1 MSASRSEVRRPAST
15 PRPASSRRS
24 STWSGGPPTRGATR
38 SLKARSGID
47 LERAASVLLSRVDE
61 LGPARLSD
69 VAAAAGV
76 EISTASRPVA
86 RLVEQGYVERSTDPA
101 DGRACLLR
109 CTPAGRDGDATV
121 ARRVPTSGCA
131 TSSTS
136 STRTS
141 GRRSPSCSTG
151 SSPGSS
157 RPSRVVD
164 HETRGRPRPPGGAD
178 TVNRCAIVWLRCQ
191 ADRAPS

>member
-1 MSASRSEVRRPAST
+1 MSASGTGVEAPVDPEARIEHALVNLVRRAT
-15 PRPASSRRS
+15 DPRGNA
-24 STWSGGPPTRGATR
+24 

-76 EISTASRPVA
+76 EISTASRPIA

-109 CTPAGRDGDATV
+109 CTPAGREVMQRWRAARHEWLRDVLHEFDPSEREAFAELFDRFV
-121 ARRVPTSGCA
+121 ARVITLSG
-131 TSSTS
+131 
-136 STRTS
+136 
-141 GRRSPSCSTG
+141 
-151 SSPGSS
+151 
-157 RPSRVVD
+157 
-164 HETRGRPRPPGGAD
+164 
-178 TVNRCAIVWLRCQ
+178 
-191 ADRAPS
+191 